1 MGAGNGEGGEKE
13 GQMLLTFSDH
23 LTIPLLLR
31 PLSSTARFSRLPFPM
46 QPTHQARDEEMTQK
60 MGLEIFEA
68 DIGREGE
75 MLATTT
81 SSSGPKGNK
90 SRTRTKYAS
99 SSFSFPFAPFPSQPQ
114 RQVSQTIET
123 ASQGM
128 GGSNPN
134 YAEWARAVVSL
145 RPSLSPFS
153 QSPFPGP

>member
-68 DIGREGE
+68 DIGREE
-75 MLATTT
+75 
-81 SSSGPKGNK
+81 KCE
-90 SRTRTKYAS
+90 RQ
-99 SSFSFPFAPFPSQPQ
+99 QPPPLVPREIKAGQ
-114 RQVSQTIET
+114 EQNMPRCLS
-123 ASQGM
+123 
-128 GGSNPN
+128 
-134 YAEWARAVVSL
+134 
-145 RPSLSPFS
+145 PSLSR
-153 QSPFPGP
+153 PFPPSHRDKSVKL